1 MELSTIIR
9 LKVVPPVGLRP
20 NLFPSGALVYSEP
33 DNSLYYAGGDNGDAR
48 ATYIQLV
55 NNSSFGGTVTSID
68 VTSVSL
74 AVSGAPVTKSGTVT
88 IDLKNSGVAP
98 GTYGSGGQVPVVS
111 VDKYG
116 RLTNVQ
122 LVPINIGGT
131 VQSVIIES
139 TTLEIVGSP
148 VTTAGIIKIN
158 LPATGVLAGS
168 YGSGSKIP
176 VITIDSYG
184 RITSALNVPVT
195 GAAGDISH
203 DFTLVGSGSS
213 TDPLGTSLKSQMVL
227 DSSSKTLENGNIVIG
242 PPIAYTSSAN
252 QRNISI
258 GTNSLSSLK
267 TSVTAFDNVSIGN
280 YSLYSSTANTL
291 RNVVIGV
298 NAAKAVASPSDN
310 VIVGYNA
317 MSAAMTITYTVAIGT
332 NAQNDNAY
340 STSIRN
346 IIIGNEAKAGSS
358 GNVIVGDSASSF
370 GPTNT
375 NSVGI
380 GASCSVGEKSIAIG
394 GNAKANA
401 NLCTSIGYGSFSNTN
416 SIAIGHAAAVADDPT
431 SAVDGGIAI
440 GAGSASNTSSI
451 AIGANS
457 DSRFGLYSTVIGTNA
472 SSTNKYSFVIGTQA
486 TSGADYE
493 FSIGSV
499 AFPIGNPN
507 GSGVDSA
514 ASSGSASS
522 LPATP
527 AAYFRLRVN
536 GTVYKLPLYN
546 A

>member
-33 DNSLYYAGGDNGDAR
+33 DNSLYYAGGDNGDSR

-68 VTSVSL
+68 VKSVSL

-88 IDLKNSGVAP
+88 IDLQNTGVAP

-131 VQSVIIES
+131 VESITVES
-139 TTLEIVGSP
+139 TTLEIIGSP
-148 VTTAGIIKIN
+148 VTTAGTIKIN

-176 VITIDSYG
+176 VISIDSYG
-184 RITSALNVPVT
+184 RITSAINVPVT

-227 DSSSKTLENGNIVIG
+227 DSSSKLLENGNIVIG
-242 PPIAYTSSAN
+242 PTTAYTGSAN

-258 GTNSLSSLK
+258 GTNTLTSLK
-267 TSVTAFDNVSIGN
+267 SSVTTFDNVAIGN
-280 YSLYSSTANTL
+280 YSLYSSQSNTL
-291 RNVVIGV
+291 RNVVVGV
-298 NAAKAVASPSDN
+298 NAAKSVFQPNDN

-317 MSAAMTITYTVAIGT
+317 MNAATTINYTIAIGT
-332 NAQNDNAY
+332 NVQNDNAY
-340 STSIRN
+340 STSTRN
-346 IIIGNEAKAGSS
+346 IIIGNEAKAGNS

-370 GPTNT
+370 SRLSTDG
-375 NSVGI
+375 VGI
-380 GASCSVGEKSIAIG
+380 GASCTVGEKSIAIG
-394 GNAKANA
+394 AGAKANA
-401 NLCTSIGYGSFSNTN
+401 LLCTSIGYGSYSNTN
-416 SIAIGHAAAVADDPT
+416 SIAIGHAAAIADDPT
-431 SAVDGGIAI
+431 NATDGGIAI
-440 GAGSASNTSSI
+440 GFGAASNTSSI

-457 DSRFGLYSTVIGTNA
+457 DSRFGLYSTVIGTSS
-472 SSTNKYSFVIGTQA
+472 SSTHKYAFVMGMQA

-493 FSIGSV
+493 FSIGS
-499 AFPIGNPN
+499 AAHPIGNPN
-507 GSGVDSA
+507 GSGVESA

>member
-48 ATYIQLV
+48 ATYIKLV

-88 IDLKNSGVAP
+88 IDLKNSGVAS

-116 RLTNVQ
+116 RLTNIQ

-131 VQSVIIES
+131 VKSVIIES

-148 VTTAGIIKIN
+148 VTTAGIIKVN

-184 RITSALNVPVT
+184 RITSALNVSVT

-213 TDPLGTSLKSQMVL
+213 TNPLGTSLKSQMVL
-227 DSSSKTLENGNIVIG
+227 DSSTRLLENGNIIIG
-242 PPIAYTSSAN
+242 PATAYNSSAN

-258 GTNSLSSLK
+258 GTNALTSLK
-267 TSVTAFDNVSIGN
+267 TSVSAFDNVSVGN
-280 YSLYSSTANTL
+280 YSLFSSVSDTA

-298 NAAKAVASPSDN
+298 NAAKSVARPTDN

-317 MSAAMTITYTVAIGT
+317 MEAATSITYTVAIGT
-332 NAQNDNAY
+332 NVQNDNAY
-340 STSIRN
+340 LVSVRN
-346 IIIGNEAKAGSS
+346 IIIGNEAKAGSTA
-358 GNVIVGDSASSF
+358 NVIVGDSASSVN
-370 GPTNT
+370 PTNT
-375 NSVGI
+375 NGVGI
-380 GASCSVGEKSIAIG
+380 GASCTVGEKSIAIG
-394 GNAKANA
+394 GGAKANSL
-401 NLCTSIGYGSFSNTN
+401 LCTSIGYDSFSNTN
-416 SIAIGHAAAVADDPT
+416 SIAIGNSAGIADDPT
-431 SAVDGGIAI
+431 LAVDGGIAI
-440 GAGSASNTSSI
+440 GAGATSNTSSI
-451 AIGANS
+451 AIGAKS

-472 SSTNKYSFVIGTQA
+472 SSSNKYSFVMGMQA

-493 FSIGSV
+493 FSLGS
-499 AFPIGNPN
+499 AAYPIGNPD
-507 GSGVDSA
+507 GSGVELS

>member
-131 VQSVIIES
+131 VKSVVIES

-148 VTTAGIIKIN
+148 VTTAGIIKVN

-184 RITSALNVPVT
+184 RITSALNVSVT

-227 DSSSKTLENGNIVIG
+227 DSSTRLLENGNIIIG
-242 PPIAYTSSAN
+242 PTIAYNSSAN

-258 GTNSLSSLK
+258 GTNALTSLK
-267 TSVTAFDNVSIGN
+267 TAVSTFDNVSVGN
-280 YSLYSSTANTL
+280 YSLFSSASDTA

-298 NAAKAVASPSDN
+298 NAAKSVAQPTDN

-317 MSAAMTITYTVAIGT
+317 MKAATGITYTVAIGT
-332 NAQNDNAY
+332 NVQNDNAY
-340 STSIRN
+340 LVSVRN
-346 IIIGNEAKAGSS
+346 IIIGNEAKAGSTA
-358 GNVIVGDSASSF
+358 NVIVGDSASSVNT
-370 GPTNT
+370 TNT
-375 NSVGI
+375 NGVGI
-380 GASCSVGEKSIAIG
+380 GASCTVGEKSIAIG
-394 GNAKANA
+394 GGAKANA
-401 NLCTSIGYGSFSNTN
+401 LLCTSIGYGSISNTN
-416 SIAIGHAAAVADDPT
+416 SIAIGNSAAIADDPT
-431 SAVDGGIAI
+431 LAVDGGIAI
-440 GAGSASNTSSI
+440 GAGATSNTSSI
-451 AIGANS
+451 AIGAKS

-472 SSTNKYSFVIGTQA
+472 SSSNKYSFVMGMQA

-493 FSIGSV
+493 FSLGS
-499 AFPIGNPN
+499 AAYPIGNPN
-507 GSGVDSA
+507 GSGVELS

-522 LPATP
+522 LPASP

>member
-33 DNSLYYAGGDNGDAR
+33 DNSLYYAGGDNGDTR

-68 VTSVSL
+68 VKSGTL
-74 AVSGAPVTKSGTVT
+74 DVSGAPVTKSGTVT
-88 IDLKNSGVAP
+88 IDLKNTGVAP

-116 RLTNVQ
+116 RLTNIQ

-131 VQSVIIES
+131 LKSVTIES
-139 TTLEIVGSP
+139 STLEIVGSP

-158 LPATGVLAGS
+158 LPTTGVLAGS

-176 VITIDSYG
+176 VITVDSYG
-184 RITSALNVPVT
+184 RITSALNVSVT

-227 DSSSKTLENGNIVIG
+227 DSSTKLLENGNIVIG
-242 PPIAYTSSAN
+242 PATAYTSSAN

-258 GTNSLSSLK
+258 GTNALSSLK
-267 TSVTAFDNVSIGN
+267 TSVTTFDNVSVGN
-280 YSLYSSTANTL
+280 YSLFSSTSDTA

-298 NAAKAVASPSDN
+298 NAAKSVAQSSDN

-317 MSAAMTITYTVAIGT
+317 MSIATGITYTVAIGT
-332 NAQNDNAY
+332 NVQNDNTYTA
-340 STSIRN
+340 SVRN
-346 IIIGNEAKAGSS
+346 IIIGNDAKAGSS
-358 GNVIVGDSASSF
+358 SNVIVGDSASSIS
-370 GPTNT
+370 PTNT
-375 NSVGI
+375 NGVGI
-380 GASCSVGEKSIAIG
+380 GASCTVGEKSIAIG
-394 GNAKANA
+394 NGAKANA
-401 NLCTSIGYGSFSNTN
+401 LLCTSIGYGSYSNTN
-416 SIAIGHAAAVADDPT
+416 SIAIGTNAAIADDPT
-431 SAVDGGIAI
+431 NAIDGGIAI
-440 GAGSASNTSSI
+440 GTGAASNTSSI

-457 DSRFGLYSTVIGTNA
+457 DCRFGLYSTVIGTQA
-472 SSTNKYSFVIGTQA
+472 SSSNKYSFVMGMQA

-493 FSIGSV
+493 LSIGST
-499 AFPIGNPN
+499 AFPIGNPD
-507 GSGVDSA
+507 GTGVEFS
-514 ASSGSASS
+514 ASSGSAGS

>member
-20 NLFPSGALVYSEP
+20 SLFPSGALVYSEP

-68 VTSVSL
+68 VTSGTL

-88 IDLKNSGVAP
+88 IDLKNTGVAP

-131 VQSVIIES
+131 VKSVTIES

-148 VTTAGIIKIN
+148 VTTSGIVKVN

-176 VITIDSYG
+176 VITVDSYG
-184 RITSALNVPVT
+184 RITSALNVSVT

-213 TDPLGTSLKSQMVL
+213 TDPLGTSLRSQMVL
-227 DSSSKTLENGNIVIG
+227 DSSSKLLENGNIVIG
-242 PPIAYTSSAN
+242 PTTAYTSSAN
-252 QRNISI
+252 QRNICI
-258 GTNSLSSLK
+258 GTNALTSLK
-267 TSVTAFDNVSIGN
+267 TSVTTFDNVSVGN
-280 YSLYSSTANTL
+280 YSLYSSLSNTQ
-291 RNVVIGV
+291 RNVVVGV
-298 NAAKAVASPSDN
+298 NAGKSVTQPTDN

-317 MSAAMTITYTVAIGT
+317 ISLATSITNTIAIGT
-332 NAQNDNAY
+332 NVQNDVAY
-340 STSIRN
+340 SVSARN
-346 IIIGNEAKAGSS
+346 VIIGNDAKAGTT
-358 GNVIVGDSASSF
+358 GNVIIGDSASSYAPSF
-370 GPTNT
+370 TNG
-375 NSVGI
+375 VGI
-380 GASCSVGEKSIAIG
+380 GASCSVGDQSIAIG
-394 GNAKANA
+394 GNSQANA
-401 NLCTSIGYGSFSNTN
+401 KLCTSIGYGSYSNTN
-416 SIAIGHAAAVADDPT
+416 SIAIGHSAAIADDPFG
-431 SAVDGGIAI
+431 AADGGIAI
-440 GAGSASNTSSI
+440 GTGAVSNTNSI
-451 AIGANS
+451 AIGAKS
-457 DSRFGLYSTVIGTNA
+457 DSQYGFYTTVIGTNA
-472 SSTNKYSFVIGTQA
+472 KSTNKYCFVMGMGA
-486 TSGADYE
+486 VSGADYE
-493 FSIGSV
+493 FCLGSS
-499 AFPIGNPN
+499 AYPIGNPD
-507 GSGVDSA
+507 GSGVEFS
-514 ASSGSASS
+514 ASSGSASA

-527 AAYFRLRVN
+527 AAYFRLRLN

>member
-20 NLFPSGALVYSEP
+20 SLFPSGALVYSEP
-33 DNSLYYAGGDNGDAR
+33 DNSLYYAGGDNGDTR

-68 VTSVSL
+68 VTSGTL

-88 IDLKNSGVAP
+88 IDLKNTGVAP

-131 VQSVIIES
+131 VKSVTIES

-148 VTTAGIIKIN
+148 VTTSGIVKVN

-176 VITIDSYG
+176 VITVDSFG
-184 RITSALNVPVT
+184 RITSAVNVPVT

-213 TDPLGTSLKSQMVL
+213 TDPLGTSLRSQMVL
-227 DSSSKTLENGNIVIG
+227 DSSSKLLENGNIVIG
-242 PPIAYTSSAN
+242 PTTAYTSSAN
-252 QRNISI
+252 QRNICI
-258 GTNSLSSLK
+258 GTNALTSLK
-267 TSVTAFDNVSIGN
+267 TSVTTFDNVSVGN
-280 YSLYSSTANTL
+280 YSLYSSLSNTL

-298 NAAKAVASPSDN
+298 NAAKSVTQPADN

-317 MSAAMTITYTVAIGT
+317 ISLATSITNTVAIGT
-332 NAQNDNAY
+332 NVQNDNAY
-340 STSIRN
+340 SVSVRN
-346 IIIGNEAKAGSS
+346 VIIGNDAKAGST
-358 GNVIVGDSASSF
+358 GNVIIGDSASSYSPSF
-370 GPTNT
+370 TNG
-375 NSVGI
+375 VGV
-380 GASCSVGEKSIAIG
+380 GASCTVGDQSIAIG
-394 GNAKANA
+394 GNAQANA
-401 NLCTSIGYGSFSNTN
+401 KLCTGIGYGSYSNTN
-416 SIAIGHAAAVADDPT
+416 SIAIGHSAAIADDPT
-431 SAVDGGIAI
+431 GAADGGIAI
-440 GAGSASNTSSI
+440 GAGATSNTNSI
-451 AIGANS
+451 AIGAKS
-457 DSRFGLYSTVIGTNA
+457 DSQFGFYTTVIGTNA
-472 SSTNKYSFVIGTQA
+472 KSTNKYCFVMGMNAI
-486 TSGADYE
+486 SGADYE
-493 FSIGSV
+493 FCLGSSSY
-499 AFPIGNPN
+499 PIGNPD
-507 GSGVDSA
+507 GSGVEFS

-527 AAYFRLRVN
+527 AAYFRLRLN

>member
-33 DNSLYYAGGDNGDAR
+33 DNSLYYAGGDNGDSR

-68 VTSVSL
+68 VKSVSL

-88 IDLKNSGVAP
+88 IDLQNTGVAP

-131 VQSVIIES
+131 VKSITVES
-139 TTLEIVGSP
+139 TTLEIIGSP
-148 VTTAGIIKIN
+148 VTTAGTIKIN

-168 YGSGSKIP
+168 YGSGSRIP
-176 VITIDSYG
+176 VISIDSYG
-184 RITSALNVPVT
+184 RITSAINVPVT

-227 DSSSKTLENGNIVIG
+227 DSSSKLLENGNIVIG
-242 PPIAYTSSAN
+242 PTTAYTGSAN
-252 QRNISI
+252 QRNISV
-258 GTNSLSSLK
+258 GTNTLTSLK
-267 TSVTAFDNVSIGN
+267 NSVTTFDNVAIGN
-280 YSLYSSTANTL
+280 YSLYSSLSNVL

-298 NAAKAVASPSDN
+298 NAAKFVAQPNDN
-310 VIVGYNA
+310 VIVGFNA
-317 MSAAMTITYTVAIGT
+317 MDTARTITHTIAIGT
-332 NAQNDNAY
+332 NVQNDDTY
-340 STSIRN
+340 DVSVRN
-346 IIIGNEAKAGSS
+346 IIIGNEAKAGNS
-358 GNVIVGDSASSF
+358 GNVIIGDSASSF
-370 GPTNT
+370 SRLSTD
-375 NSVGI
+375 SVGI
-380 GASCSVGEKSIAIG
+380 GASCTVGEKSIAIG
-394 GNAKANA
+394 AGAKANA
-401 NLCTSIGYGSFSNTN
+401 LLCTSIGYGSYSNTN
-416 SIAIGHAAAVADDPT
+416 SIAIGHAAAIADDPT
-431 SAVDGGIAI
+431 SAIDGGIAI
-440 GAGSASNTSSI
+440 GAGAASNTSSI

-457 DSRFGLYSTVIGTNA
+457 DSRFGLYSTVIGANA
-472 SSTNKYSFVIGTQA
+472 SSTHKYAFVMGVQA

-493 FSIGSV
+493 FSIGS
-499 AFPIGNPN
+499 AANPIGNPN
-507 GSGVDSA
+507 GSGVESA
-514 ASSGSASS
+514 ASAGSASS

>member
-33 DNSLYYAGGDNGDAR
+33 DNSLYYAGGDNGDSR

-68 VTSVSL
+68 VKSITL
-74 AVSGAPVTKSGTVT
+74 AVSGAPITKSGTVT
-88 IDLKNSGVAP
+88 IDLQNTGVAP
-98 GTYGSGGQVPVVS
+98 GTYGSGGQVPIVS

-131 VQSVIIES
+131 VKSITVES

-148 VTTAGIIKIN
+148 VTTAGTIKIN

-176 VITIDSYG
+176 VISIDSYG
-184 RITSALNVPVT
+184 RITSAINVPVT

-227 DSSSKTLENGNIVIG
+227 DSSSKLLENGNIVIG
-242 PPIAYTSSAN
+242 PTTAYTSSAN

-258 GTNSLSSLK
+258 GTNTLTSLK
-267 TSVTAFDNVSIGN
+267 SSVTTFDNVAIGN
-280 YSLYSSTANTL
+280 YSLYSSVSNVL

-298 NAAKAVASPSDN
+298 NAAKFVAQPNDN

-317 MSAAMTITYTVAIGT
+317 MDTASTINYTVAIGT
-332 NAQNDNAY
+332 KVQNDNTY
-340 STSIRN
+340 DVSVRN
-346 IIIGNEAKAGSS
+346 IIIGNEAKAGNS
-358 GNVIVGDSASSF
+358 GNVIIGDSASSF
-370 GPTNT
+370 SRLSTDG
-375 NSVGI
+375 VGI
-380 GASCSVGEKSIAIG
+380 GASCTVGEKSIAIG
-394 GNAKANA
+394 AGAKANA
-401 NLCTSIGYGSFSNTN
+401 LLCTSIGYGSYSNTN
-416 SIAIGHAAAVADDPT
+416 SIAIGHAAAIADDPT
-431 SAVDGGIAI
+431 LAIDGGIAI
-440 GAGSASNTSSI
+440 GAGAASNTSSI

-457 DSRFGLYSTVIGTNA
+457 DSRFGLYSTVIGTSA
-472 SSTNKYSFVIGTQA
+472 SSTHKYAFVMGVEA
-486 TSGADYE
+486 TSGDDYE
-493 FSIGSV
+493 FSIGS
-499 AFPIGNPN
+499 AAHPIGNPN
-507 GSGVDSA
+507 GSGVESA

>member
-33 DNSLYYAGGDNGDAR
+33 DNSLYYAGGDNGDSR

-68 VTSVSL
+68 VKSVSL

-88 IDLKNSGVAP
+88 IDLQNTGVAP

-131 VQSVIIES
+131 VKSITVES

-148 VTTAGIIKIN
+148 VTTDGTIKIN

-176 VITIDSYG
+176 VISVDSYG
-184 RITSALNVPVT
+184 RITSAINVPVT

-227 DSSSKTLENGNIVIG
+227 DSSSKLLENGNIVIG
-242 PPIAYTSSAN
+242 PTTAYTGSAN

-258 GTNSLSSLK
+258 GTNALTSLK

-298 NAAKAVASPSDN
+298 NAAKFVSQPNDN

-317 MSAAMTITYTVAIGT
+317 MDTAHTITYTVAIGT
-332 NAQNDNAY
+332 NVQNDNTY
-340 STSIRN
+340 NVSVRN
-346 IIIGNEAKAGSS
+346 IIIGNEAKAGNS
-358 GNVIVGDSASSF
+358 GNVIVGDSASSISHLSTD
-370 GPTNT
+370 G
-375 NSVGI
+375 VGV
-380 GASCSVGEKSIAIG
+380 GASCTVGEKSIAIG
-394 GNAKANA
+394 AGAKANA
-401 NLCTSIGYGSFSNTN
+401 LLCTSIGYGSYSNTN

-440 GAGSASNTSSI
+440 GAGATSNTSSI

-457 DSRFGLYSTVIGTNA
+457 DSRFGLYSTVIGTGA
-472 SSTNKYSFVIGTQA
+472 SSANKYAFVLGMQA

-493 FSIGSV
+493 FSIGS
-499 AFPIGNPN
+499 AAYPIGNPN
-507 GSGVDSA
+507 GSGVESA